1 MTKRKIDR
9 RTRYTINGIKEAFL
23 ELINQ
28 HSYSQITVAQVC
40 RQAEITRSTFYLH
53 FNNLTDVL
61 NSVLDDALMISQ
73 NNAGSLPL
81 TNNISIDYL
90 KQNESLLP
98 TCQRIANSQKYRA
111 LLMDPDLSEYIIGR
125 IANHER
131 ASTISLI
138 QERTGLDQKDAETL
152 FIYTIIDK
160 INIHTPLPGSPIP
173 NSPKRNTHANIDISI
188 TFLMPKRFMQN
199 GISSMQSVSLI
210 CESDIR
216 IFACCTPNVSANS
229 LCDAK
234 LLMNG
239 LA

>member
-138 QERTGLDQKDAETL
+138 HKLKQCFFASFNSTSL
-152 FIYTIIDK
+152 FICSTYTAHLFHLTFKFLGHRYSISTLSVYQYAVTNTIFVLCMGNK
-160 INIHTPLPGSPIP
+160 I
-173 NSPKRNTHANIDISI
+173 
-188 TFLMPKRFMQN
+188 
-199 GISSMQSVSLI
+199 
-210 CESDIR
+210 
-216 IFACCTPNVSANS
+216 SAI
-229 LCDAK
+229 
-234 LLMNG
+234 
-239 LA
+239 

>member
-138 QERTGLDQKDAETL
+138 QERTGLDQKDAENL
-152 FIYTIIDK
+152 FIYTLHGSFA
-160 INIHTPLPGSPIP
+160 IN
-173 NSPKRNTHANIDISI
+173 KRHHFIKDDEWYHEVKMLNQFINAGYH
-188 TFLMPKRFMQN
+188 FFKEKR
-199 GISSMQSVSLI
+199 S
-210 CESDIR
+210 
-216 IFACCTPNVSANS
+216 
-229 LCDAK
+229 
-234 LLMNG
+234 
-239 LA
+239 

>member
-1 MTKRKIDR
+1 MKQNTYKSVDL
-9 RTRYTINGIKEAFL
+9 YGIKEAFL

-138 QERTGLDQKDAETL
+138 QERTTGACAGSAMSISRGSGCKPREA
-152 FIYTIIDK
+152 YP
-160 INIHTPLPGSPIP
+160 TPP
-173 NSPKRNTHANIDISI
+173 
-188 TFLMPKRFMQN
+188 
-199 GISSMQSVSLI
+199 
-210 CESDIR
+210 
-216 IFACCTPNVSANS
+216 
-229 LCDAK
+229 
-234 LLMNG
+234 
-239 LA
+239 